1 MKDSKL
7 SVSPSEAKDILG
19 IPSYSDVTS
28 KDFGNVINL
37 QSGIKQME
45 TIGLVSMLEEMEDMQ
60 RTINNDVNEV
70 AKFGGS
76 TTEHHLS

>member
-7 SVSPSEAKDILG
+7 AVSPSEDRDTLSSPVYG
-19 IPSYSDVTS
+19 DVTS

-45 TIGLVSMLEEMEDMQ
+45 TIGLIS
-60 RTINNDVNEV
+60 
-70 AKFGGS
+70 
-76 TTEHHLS
+76 